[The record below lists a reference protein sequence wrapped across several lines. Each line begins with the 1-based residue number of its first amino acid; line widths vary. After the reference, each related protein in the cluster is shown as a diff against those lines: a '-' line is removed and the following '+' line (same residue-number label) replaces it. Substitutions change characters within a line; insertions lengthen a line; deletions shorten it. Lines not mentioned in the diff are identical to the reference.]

1 MKKITTIT
9 RKSQVTIPAEIK
21 KKLGL
26 EEGMRVTVWEE
37 EGKVVMKPM
46 PSILSLAGSGIG
58 RGAPE
63 EMKKMLDKLREE
75 DL

>member
-1 MKKITTIT
+1 MKKIAVT
-9 RKSQVTIPAEIK
+9 RKSQVTIPADIR

-26 EEGMRVTVWEE
+26 QEGMRVTIWEE
-37 EGKVVMKPM
+37 GGKVVMKPL
-46 PSILSLAGSGIG
+46 PSILSMAGSGSG
-58 RGAPE
+58 KASPG

>member
-1 MKKITTIT
+1 MAEITIT
-9 RKSQVTIPAEIK
+9 RKSQVTIPVEVR

-26 EEGMRVTVWEE
+26 EEGMRVTVWQ
-37 EGKVVMKPM
+37 EGGRVVMKPL
-46 PSILSLAGSGIG
+46 PSILSFGGSGAG
-58 RGAPE
+58 KAAPR

>member
-1 MKKITTIT
+1 MKKIAIT
-9 RKSQVTIPAEIK
+9 RKSQVTIPVEIR

-37 EGKVVMKPM
+37 KGKVVMKPL
-46 PSILSLAGSGIG
+46 PSILSLAGSGAG
-58 RGAPE
+58 KVAPR